1 MSMADEIRERV
12 AKQKKERNSKD
23 ELANAFN
30 NVSLTLLNRFIAN
43 VQSGTVEIDNVTDV
57 ARLFGIYKE
66 INDIQTGEEGTGVLP
81 SMSPTQKKLFEEHQ
95 VLVTKESENEDEPL
109 EEYIDLEALSNM
121 SSGDIERMLTERETE
136 VNNENEAMS

>member
-30 NVSLTLLNRFIAN
+30 NVSLKLLNQFIAN
-43 VQSGTVEIDNVTDV
+43 VQSGAVEIDNVTDV

-81 SMSPTQKKLFEEHQ
+81 SMSPTQKKLFEENQ
-95 VLVTKESENEDEPL
+95 VLVTKESENEDEPP

-121 SSGDIERMLTERETE
+121 SSGDIERMLTERETK